1 MASFKPS
8 RIFRGI
14 SNKNLKSIFDH
25 FQIEVPY
32 VNWEAEKTDV
42 KRLVEFWKDLRLDP
56 KDASNRVGGLFRLFQ
71 EIHEV
76 ADAKVKATRVIREQ
90 IEWDGNRIKLP
101 ENFDTWTA
109 YEQVAYIYVNHN
121 AIWKP
126 LVNKMQVDDI
136 QNREKWREYGN
147 LPMKEIDFDGVK
159 ECVESSICDFFRSMK
174 NCRVCRV
181 EQYAFTNDVQSFF
194 ATLDDEPTYI
204 ETKNEMDGDFEFQR
218 IVMPF
223 RVTFAYNYKE
233 GEFSLYVENLS
244 GKEKDQLANHIL
256 SALLVLPGE
265 YIRIGKDRFDLSRF
279 NDFDCNLPIC
289 AGISAARVRAIMLEP
304 FDSPNEK
311 LFFEDKTGSVYNCV
325 RKHFSIE
332 QNDKYFAKRVT
343 ISVDI
348 SNPALDFRTLTFELS
363 EKTCTLKSMSEDR
376 RVFGEKLLKFWELKK

>member
-14 SNKNLKSIFDH
+14 SNKNLKSIFDR

-32 VNWEAEKTDV
+32 VNWESEKTDV
-42 KRLVEFWKDLRLDP
+42 KSLVEFWKDLRLDP
-56 KDASNRVGGLFRLFQ
+56 KDATNRVGGLFRLFQ

-76 ADAKVKATRVIREQ
+76 ADAKVKANRVIREQ

-101 ENFDTWTA
+101 DEFDTWTA
-109 YEQVAYIYVNHN
+109 YEQVAYIYINHN
-121 AIWKP
+121 ALWKP

-147 LPMKEIDFDGVK
+147 LPMKEIDFDNVK
-159 ECVESSICDFFRSMK
+159 KGVESAICEFFRPMK
-174 NCRVCRV
+174 KCRVCRV

-204 ETKNEMDGDFEFQR
+204 ETKNEKDGDFEFQR

-233 GEFSLYVENLS
+233 GEFSLYVENLP
-244 GKEKDQLANHIL
+244 GKEKDQLADHIL

-279 NDFDCNLPIC
+279 NDFNCELPIC
-289 AGISAARVRAIMLEP
+289 PGISASRVKAIMLVP
-304 FDSPNEK
+304 FDDPDEK
-311 LFFEDKTGSVYNCV
+311 VFFESRTRSAYDCAKKRLGVD
-325 RKHFSIE
+325 R
-332 QNDKYFAKRVT
+332 NDDYSTKRVT
-343 ISVDI
+343 ITVDI
-348 SNPALDFRTLTFELS
+348 TNPALDFRTLTFELS